1 VTRIALF
8 LPIRHKIALAYL
20 ATSQHDKASNE
31 FTKAKRRAESAAQLL
46 CFKQRGVRVELPW
59 RPS

>member
-1 VTRIALF
+1 M
-8 LPIRHKIALAYL
+8 ALAYL

-46 CFKQRGVRVELPW
+46 YFKQRGVRLELPW